1 MDNKPDIDKYED
13 KNSFEKFPTYT
24 TKDHIIHIIV
34 TLLITVFIIALLPFM
49 IHGLLFLV
57 KGIIMLI
64 VDFYNEWLNTWQNIF
79 S

>member
-13 KNSFEKFPTYT
+13 KNSLKEFPTYT

-34 TLLITVFIIALLPFM
+34 TLIITVFIIALLPFM